1 MTIKIVTDST
11 SDLPMD
17 VAEENGIVV
26 IPVFVNMEGKS
37 YRDNVDISRKEFY
50 ERLPHCKTLPTTSA
64 PGVDAFIKLYQK
76 LASEGATQIISIH
89 ISSSLSNV
97 GNVARLA
104 AEAIPDT
111 PITVFDS
118 GQLSLGLGLMAL
130 QAARAAADGAPHDE
144 IVQMLASM
152 VKRTYSFALL
162 DTLDYLR
169 RGGRISFLQHNVAI
183 LLAIKPLLIQYFGEM
198 KMERV
203 RTHQRAVEKLLHMVK
218 ELGPMEKIAL
228 IHASAL
234 DRLDNLRQRLDSGLA
249 ALEVPFSGEVTP
261 AIGTHVGPGA
271 VGLVCVLAQAK

>member
-11 SDLPMD
+11 CDLPLG
-17 VAEENGIVV
+17 VTEENGVVV

-50 ERLPHCKTLPTTSA
+50 ERLPRCKTLPTTSA
-64 PGVDAFIKLYQK
+64 PGIDAFINLYQK
-76 LASEGATQIISIH
+76 LAEEGATHIISIH
-89 ISSSLSNV
+89 IASSLSNV

-104 AEAIPDT
+104 AEAIPNIH
-111 PITVFDS
+111 ITVFDS

-130 QAARAAADGAPHDE
+130 EAARQAASGASHDE
-144 IVQMLASM
+144 IIQMLGSM

-169 RGGRISFLQHNVAI
+169 LGGRISFLQHNVAM
-183 LLAIKPLLIQYFGEM
+183 LLAIKPLLIQYSGEM

-203 RTHQRAVEKLLHMVK
+203 RTHQRAVGKLLHMVS
-218 ELGPMEKIAL
+218 ELGPIEKIAL

-234 DRLDNLRQRLDSGLA
+234 DRLDGLRQRFNSGLA

-271 VGLVCVLAQAK
+271 VGLVCVLAQG